1 MRVLAIASLLLSV
14 GVEGFLIPFN
24 QPVSTVAPSKPVVK
38 LTVVQAGKDDDFLK
52 NVARSAR
59 KASATD
65 RVVELNKPL
74 GLVLEEDD
82 KGNVYV
88 ADLQAG
94 GNAAQARI
102 HAPRTR
108 KWRVYILYVY
118 SISG

>member
-14 GVEGFLIPFN
+14 GVEGFLIPLN

-38 LTVVQAGKDDDFLK
+38 HTVLQAGKDDEFLK

-94 GNAAQARI
+94 GNAA
-102 HAPRTR
+102 
-108 KWRVYILYVY
+108 K
-118 SISG
+118 